1 MTKSI
6 AIAIAAL
13 LTSGTYAI
21 AQEGSTSAPMSPSA
35 PADSSMAPSSH
46 SSKSMSNGGSESATT
61 GQAMTDAG
69 ITTKLKAKLLADDS
83 TSGLKI
89 HVETNNGVVTLTGD
103 AKTVSEKARAE
114 QVALATDG
122 VNRVNN
128 KLEVRTQ

>member
-1 MTKSI
+1 MTKTI

-21 AQEGSTSAPMSPSA
+21 AQEGSTAPMSPA
-35 PADSSMAPSSH
+35 NSSMAPSSQ
-46 SSKSMSNGGSESATT
+46 SSKSMSSGGTESATT

-69 ITTKLKAKLLADDS
+69 ITTKLKAKLLADES

-89 HVETNNGVVTLTGD
+89 HVETNNGVVTLSGD
-103 AKTVSEKARAE
+103 AKTVAEKARAE

-122 VNRVNN
+122 VSKVNN
-128 KLEVRTQ
+128 KLEVRVQ